1 MKSASGLKV
10 TVPFWFT
17 VYSPSA
23 VFNDVN
29 EQFGGVWVA
38 STVGVVSGLSSE
50 QSFKLE
56 LTKGLSVLV
65 DGVSLASGEITWS
78 VSKAPTGGLSF
89 EAVGGA

>member
-1 MKSASGLKV
+1 
-10 TVPFWFT
+10 

-23 VFNDVN
+23 VFNTVS

-50 QSFKLE
+50 QSFKLA
-56 LTKGLSVLV
+56 LAKGLEVLV
-65 DGVSLASGEITWS
+65 DGVSLASGEITWL
-78 VSKAPTGGLSF
+78 VSNAPIGGVSF